1 MNSKIISQGILR
13 SILILASVLLLTYI
27 AYLLQALI
35 VYIVIAAIISLMGR
49 PILDFLKVKLKFNNS
64 VATLIT
70 MFVFGLLIFGLF
82 ALFIPIIAQQGENLS
97 LLNTTELEKN
107 TLLLI
112 NQISEYFSLN
122 EEYWKNWISNQDLS
136 SKLNLSVI
144 PNFLNTLIGW
154 LSSFTIGLFSVLFI
168 SFFLLKDEALLQNIT
183 FSFVKNKYENKL
195 KKSLAKIRKLLS
207 RYFIGLSL
215 QVTILLLI
223 YSIVLL
229 IFGIENAFII
239 AFICALLNLIP
250 YVGPLIAAF
259 MMVALSMSSN
269 ITEDFSTVIL
279 PKSIYVFLGFVI
291 GQLID
296 NFISQPIIFSKSVKS
311 HPLEIFIVILIAGIL
326 FGTTGLIFAIPIYT
340 AIKVIFKEFF
350 AQYKIVQS
358 LTKDI

>member
-358 LTKDI
+358 LTKDL

>member
-27 AYLLQALI
+27 TYLLQALI

-49 PILDFLKVKLKFNNS
+49 PILNFLKVKLKFNNS

-183 FSFVKNKYENKL
+183 FSFVNNKYENKL
-195 KKSLAKIRKLLS
+195 KKSIAKIRNLLS
-207 RYFIGLSL
+207 RYFIGLLL

-229 IFGIENAFII
+229 IFGIENAIII

-269 ITEDFSTVIL
+269 ITEDFSKVIL
-279 PKSIYVFLGFVI
+279 PKSIYVFLGFVM

-340 AIKVIFKEFF
+340 TIKVIFKEFF

-358 LTKDI
+358 LTKDL

>member
-1 MNSKIISQGILR
+1 NSKIISQGILR

-27 AYLLQALI
+27 TYLLQALI

-207 RYFIGLSL
+207 RYFIGLLL

-358 LTKDI
+358 LTKDL

>member
-27 AYLLQALI
+27 TYLLQALI

-207 RYFIGLSL
+207 RYFIGLLL

-358 LTKDI
+358 LTKDL

>member
-207 RYFIGLSL
+207 RYFIGLLL

-229 IFGIENAFII
+229 IFDIENAFII

-259 MMVALSMSSN
+259 MMVSLSMSSN

-358 LTKDI
+358 LTKDL

>member
-27 AYLLQALI
+27 TYLLKALI

-49 PILDFLKVKLKFNNS
+49 PILDFLKVKLKFNNY

-183 FSFVKNKYENKL
+183 FSFVNNKYENKL
-195 KKSLAKIRKLLS
+195 KKSLAKIRNLLS
-207 RYFIGLSL
+207 RYFIGLLL

-229 IFGIENAFII
+229 IFGIENAIII

-311 HPLEIFIVILIAGIL
+311 HPLEIFIVILTAGIL

-350 AQYKIVQS
+350 AQYRIVQS
-358 LTKDI
+358 LTKNL

>member
-27 AYLLQALI
+27 TYLLQALI

-183 FSFVKNKYENKL
+183 FSFVNNKYENKL
-195 KKSLAKIRKLLS
+195 KKSLAKIRNLLS
-207 RYFIGLSL
+207 RYFIGLLL

-229 IFGIENAFII
+229 IFGIENAIII

-358 LTKDI
+358 LTKDL

>member
-207 RYFIGLSL
+207 RYFIGLLL

-229 IFGIENAFII
+229 IFDIENAFII

-358 LTKDI
+358 LTKDL

>member
-195 KKSLAKIRKLLS
+195 KNSLAKIRKLLS
-207 RYFIGLSL
+207 RYFIGLLL

-259 MMVALSMSSN
+259 MMVSLSMSSN

-358 LTKDI
+358 LTKDL

>member
-13 SILILASVLLLTYI
+13 SILILTSVLLLTYI
-27 AYLLQALI
+27 TYLLQALI

-64 VATLIT
+64 FATLIT

-195 KKSLAKIRKLLS
+195 KKSLEKIRNLLS
-207 RYFIGLSL
+207 RYFIGLL
-215 QVTILLLI
+215 FQVTILLLI

-358 LTKDI
+358 LTKDL

>member
-207 RYFIGLSL
+207 RYFIGLLL

-259 MMVALSMSSN
+259 MMVSLSMSSN

-358 LTKDI
+358 LTKDL

>member
-207 RYFIGLSL
+207 RYFIGLLL

-358 LTKDI
+358 LTKDL

>member
-13 SILILASVLLLTYI
+13 SILFLASVLLLTYI

-207 RYFIGLSL
+207 RYFIGLLL

-358 LTKDI
+358 LTKDL

>member
-27 AYLLQALI
+27 TYLLQALI

-195 KKSLAKIRKLLS
+195 KKSLEKIRNLLS
-207 RYFIGLSL
+207 RYFIGLLL

-358 LTKDI
+358 LTKDL

>member
-1 MNSKIISQGILR
+1 
-13 SILILASVLLLTYI
+13 
-27 AYLLQALI
+27 
-35 VYIVIAAIISLMGR
+35 MGR

-183 FSFVKNKYENKL
+183 FSFVNNKYENKL
-195 KKSLAKIRKLLS
+195 KKSLAKIRNLLS
-207 RYFIGLSL
+207 RYFIGLLL

-229 IFGIENAFII
+229 IFDIENAFII

-358 LTKDI
+358 LTKDL

>member
-13 SILILASVLLLTYI
+13 SILILTSVLLLTYI
-27 AYLLQALI
+27 TYLLQALI

-195 KKSLAKIRKLLS
+195 KKSLEKIRNLLS
-207 RYFIGLSL
+207 RYFIGLL
-215 QVTILLLI
+215 FQVTILLLI

-358 LTKDI
+358 LTKDL

>member
-27 AYLLQALI
+27 TYLLQALI

-70 MFVFGLLIFGLF
+70 MFVFGLLIFGFF

-207 RYFIGLSL
+207 RYFIGLLL

-358 LTKDI
+358 LTKDL

>member
-112 NQISEYFSLN
+112 NQISEYFSLS

-207 RYFIGLSL
+207 RYFIGLLL

-229 IFGIENAFII
+229 IFDIENAFII

-358 LTKDI
+358 LTKDL

>member
-27 AYLLQALI
+27 TYLLQALI

-183 FSFVKNKYENKL
+183 FSFVNNKYENKL
-195 KKSLAKIRKLLS
+195 KKSLAKIRNLLS
-207 RYFIGLSL
+207 RYFIGLLL

-229 IFGIENAFII
+229 IFGIENAIII

-311 HPLEIFIVILIAGIL
+311 HPLEIFIVILTAGIL

-350 AQYKIVQS
+350 AQYRIVQS
-358 LTKDI
+358 LTKNL

>member
-27 AYLLQALI
+27 TYLLQALI

-49 PILDFLKVKLKFNNS
+49 PILNFLKVKLKFNNS

-183 FSFVKNKYENKL
+183 FSFVNNKYENKL
-195 KKSLAKIRKLLS
+195 KKSIAKIRNLLS
-207 RYFIGLSL
+207 RYFIGLLL

-229 IFGIENAFII
+229 IFGIENAIII

-269 ITEDFSTVIL
+269 ITEDFSKVIL

-340 AIKVIFKEFF
+340 TIKVIFKEFF

-358 LTKDI
+358 LTKDL

>member
-1 MNSKIISQGILR
+1 M
-13 SILILASVLLLTYI
+13 
-27 AYLLQALI
+27 
-35 VYIVIAAIISLMGR
+35 
-49 PILDFLKVKLKFNNS
+49 
-64 VATLIT
+64 
-70 MFVFGLLIFGLF
+70 
-82 ALFIPIIAQQGENLS
+82 
-97 LLNTTELEKN
+97 
-107 TLLLI
+107 
-112 NQISEYFSLN
+112 
-122 EEYWKNWISNQDLS
+122 
-136 SKLNLSVI
+136 
-144 PNFLNTLIGW
+144 
-154 LSSFTIGLFSVLFI
+154 
-168 SFFLLKDEALLQNIT
+168 
-183 FSFVKNKYENKL
+183 KNKYENKL

-207 RYFIGLSL
+207 RYFIGLLL

-229 IFGIENAFII
+229 IFGIENAIII

-358 LTKDI
+358 LTKDL

>member
-27 AYLLQALI
+27 TYLLQALI

-183 FSFVKNKYENKL
+183 FSLVKNKYENKL
-195 KKSLAKIRKLLS
+195 KNSLAKIRNLLS
-207 RYFIGLSL
+207 RYFIGLLL

-358 LTKDI
+358 LTKDL

>member
-27 AYLLQALI
+27 TYLLQALI
-35 VYIVIAAIISLMGR
+35 VYTVIAAIISLMGR

-207 RYFIGLSL
+207 RYFIGLLL

-358 LTKDI
+358 LTKDL